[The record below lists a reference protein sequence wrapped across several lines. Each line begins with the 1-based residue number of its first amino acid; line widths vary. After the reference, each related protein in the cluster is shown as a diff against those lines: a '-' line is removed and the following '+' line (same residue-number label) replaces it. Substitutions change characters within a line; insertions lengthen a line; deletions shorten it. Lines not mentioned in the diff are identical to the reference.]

1 MGGPDQIAAVSV
13 KIRSDGCTLLNAAL
27 FHGYSGTRYVETSMR
42 GVYTHR
48 HVHLGRKFWNY
59 SFLSFRFLR
68 FFHGFLV
75 LDINGN
81 LWHLSIRVIW

>member
-27 FHGYSGTRYVETSMR
+27 FHGYSGTRYVETAQYAWSI
-42 GVYTHR
+42 YTQTR
-48 HVHLGRKFWNY
+48 TGRKFWNY

>member
-27 FHGYSGTRYVETSMR
+27 FHGYSGTRYVETSIR

-48 HVHLGRKFWNY
+48 HIHAYIYEENFRIIL
-59 SFLSFRFLR
+59 SFLFLR
-68 FFHGFLV
+68 FFHGFLAM
-75 LDINGN
+75 NGN